1 MAWSI
6 LVKVKVHCLFRK
18 FSKTKSVFY
27 FSPKL
32 KDINIKYIFL
42 FNSVSKVL

>member
-6 LVKVKVHCLFRK
+6 LVKIKVHCLCRK
-18 FSKTKSVFY
+18 FSKTKSIFY

-32 KDINIKYIFL
+32 NDKNIKYIFL